1 VKRRIRQQH
10 GYTLLEVLVAF
21 AILGMA
27 LAVLFRIFSAGV
39 NNVGVASDY
48 VQAVVIGEARLESL
62 ASEPVLEPGMSQGI
76 ALGKFHWTR
85 TISRELLPELALPE
99 QSTVTGY
106 RINVAVAW
114 PAGRNT
120 RQIELETLRIAD
132 ARDRTGARR

>member
-1 VKRRIRQQH
+1 MNRRAGRQD

-21 AILGMA
+21 AILGMS

-39 NNVGVASDY
+39 NNIGVASDY

-62 ASEPVLEPGMSQGI
+62 ASEPVLEPGTSQGV

-85 TISRELLPELALPE
+85 TISQELLPELGMPE
-99 QSTVTGY
+99 RSTIASY

-114 PAGRNT
+114 PAGRDT
-120 RQIELETLRIAD
+120 RQIELETLRLAD
-132 ARDRTGARR
+132 LRDRTRVRR

>member
-1 VKRRIRQQH
+1 VKRRTRQQD

-21 AILGMA
+21 AILGMS

-48 VQAVVIGEARLESL
+48 VQAVLIGEARLESL
-62 ASEPVLEPGMSQGI
+62 ASESVLEPGMSQGI

-85 TISRELLPELALPE
+85 TISRELLPQLEMTE
-99 QSTVTGY
+99 RSTVASY

-132 ARDRTGARR
+132 TRDRTRGRR